1 VARYV
6 TDYKTINRINVGFP
20 GLINRLRDGSDISDI
35 TIPVWDV
42 GYLDFLDV
50 INYMQS
56 NNTNI
61 TVIVEMDYDGMFPA
75 PFSNQIRTFQDPFRN
90 TKIVF
95 VRTRSSSFY

>member
-1 VARYV
+1 MPSSPVRRGRELTHLKSINYV
-6 TDYKTINRINVGFP
+6 GIGFP
-20 GLINRLRDGSDISDI
+20 GLINRLIDGSDISDI

-61 TVIVEMDYDGMFPA
+61 TVIVEMDYFGNYD
-75 PFSNQIRTFQDPFRN
+75 S
-90 TKIVF
+90 
-95 VRTRSSSFY
+95 

>member
-1 VARYV
+1 M
-6 TDYKTINRINVGFP
+6 IIIGFP

-42 GYLDFLDV
+42 GFIDFQKV

-61 TVIVEMDYDGMFPA
+61 TVIVEMDYEGMIFNNFWSDPLNTIWN
-75 PFSNQIRTFQDPFRN
+75 PFFRSGARDLSRINLEN
-90 TKIVF
+90 TYPVL
-95 VRTRSSSFY
+95 